1 MHIPTCHSRQIQGQV
16 KRMVT
21 TILLAMLFTG
31 VDFAQSRV
39 PTTAGVIE
47 GTFHDGTGVR
57 EFKGIPYAAPPVGAG
72 RWRAPRPVARWRGI
86 RKAQRFGAAC
96 IQRVAGSRLPWS
108 SEFMV
113 QEEIS
118 EDCLFLNVWT
128 AAGSSRERRP
138 VLVYLHGGG
147 YQEGSGAVEV
157 YDGSHLAR
165 RGLVV
170 VTLNYR
176 LGVLG
181 YLAHP
186 ELTAEA
192 RPRVSGNYGMLDQI
206 AALRWVRQNIAAFGG
221 DPARVTIAGQ
231 SAGAS
236 SVHNLLAS
244 PLAKGLFH
252 RAIAQS
258 GSSVSGL
265 PTASLDAAEKAG
277 SRYAGALGAPTL
289 RELRG
294 LKWEQLLAGAVP
306 PVRFAPVIDGWALPV
321 DALAA
326 VTAGRHHD
334 VPVLTGLNADEAS
347 SQPSYG
353 RLTAA
358 EFLRQAAERYGELTP
373 RFLAL
378 YPAGSDSEA
387 ATSQKEAARDR
398 NRVSMHLWAARR
410 ARTSRTPAWTYYFSR
425 AIPWPPFPQ
434 YGAFHTGEVP
444 YVFGTTDRLDRP
456 WQKIDGEVRE
466 RMLSYWVNF
475 VTAGNPNG
483 AGLPDWPAFDPAREV
498 TFEIGDRTGSLPIAS
513 PPRRLFFTEYL
524 QSPRLVRGSILF

>member
-1 MHIPTCHSRQIQGQV
+1 M
-16 KRMVT
+16 T
-21 TILLAMLFTG
+21 TLLLAQLLAG
-31 VDFAQSRV
+31 VVLAQSRLL
-39 PTTAGVIE
+39 TTAGMIE

-57 EFKGIPYAAPPVGAG
+57 EFKGIPYAVSG

-86 RKAQRFGAAC
+86 RNAQRYGAAC
-96 IQRVAGSRLPWS
+96 IQRVTGSRLPWS

-118 EDCLFLNVWT
+118 EDCLFLNIWT
-128 AAGSSRERRP
+128 GAESAREGRP

-157 YDGSHLAR
+157 YDGTSLAR

-170 VTLNYR
+170 VTINYR
-176 LGVLG
+176 LGVFG

-206 AALRWVRQNIAAFGG
+206 AALRWVQQNITAFGG
-221 DPARVTIAGQ
+221 DPKRVTIAGQ

-236 SVHNLLAS
+236 SVHNLIAS

-265 PTASLDAAEKAG
+265 PTASLAEAEKAG
-277 SRYAGALGAPTL
+277 SRYAGALGAKSL
-289 RELRG
+289 AELRA
-294 LKWEQLLAGAVP
+294 LKWEQLIAGAAP
-306 PVRFAPVIDGWALPV
+306 PVRFAPVVDGWALPA

-326 VTAGRHHD
+326 VSAGRHHD

-358 EFLRQAAERYGELTP
+358 DFSRQAAERYGDRTA
-373 RFLAL
+373 RFLAI
-378 YPAGSDSEA
+378 YPAGSDAEA
-387 ATSQKEAARDR
+387 ATSQREASRDR
-398 NRVSMHLWAARR
+398 NRVSMHLWATRR

-444 YVFGTTDRLDRP
+444 YVFGTIARLDRP
-456 WQKIDGEVRE
+456 WQKVDHAVSEMMI
-466 RMLSYWVNF
+466 SYWVNF

-483 AGLPDWPAFDPAREV
+483 PGLPEWPAFDPAREV
-498 TFEIGDRTGSLPIAS
+498 TFEIGERTGLLPIAA
-513 PPRRLFFTEYL
+513 PARRLFFTEYL
-524 QSPRLVRGSILF
+524 QSPQLVRGSILF